1 MVQPV
6 LGGSS
11 AEIQKVG
18 FFFGWLVVVLGFLL
32 GCLVDLLL
40 LFGFPF
46 GNQNFTPHSAFS
58 TKCCYRSL
66 FNFSLRD
73 THSPFFGF
81 FTLK

>member
-18 FFFGWLVVVLGFLL
+18 FFFGWLVVCCLGFFFKLF
-32 GCLVDLLL
+32 GRFLLL

-46 GNQNFTPHSAFS
+46 SNQNFTPLSF
-58 TKCCYRSL
+58 CF
-66 FNFSLRD
+66 FNQ
-73 THSPFFGF
+73 
-81 FTLK
+81 TLLQIPV